1 MLKPWYWTQ
10 WRNCNAEYE
19 GLKYHLEASKITIK
33 WKMPYFQTVVFSW
46 RVFNLFLPGM
56 LVCTLWSQDDMLGA
70 KSLNLVLHV
79 DSSPLPWKELWL
91 LLTLL
96 FGALFFVKWVFARNL
111 LLFEESPPL
120 LDGLVVHQSLSS
132 MKFWLIPLSAWWF
145 KSPSVTSSA
154 IWLCSLFW
162 KLSMIHKDARR
173 AKVKQSCLCC
183 D

>member
-1 MLKPWYWTQ
+1 MLKPWCWTQ
-10 WRNCNAEYE
+10 WKNCNKDYVD
-19 GLKYHLEASKITIK
+19 LKYHPEPSKITTK
-33 WKMPYFQTVVFSW
+33 WKMIYFQTVVFSW

-79 DSSPLPWKELWL
+79 DSPLLPWTGLWL
-91 LLTLL
+91 LLTFLFRALCFTKWLL
-96 FGALFFVKWVFARNL
+96 VGISWFLRNL
-111 LLFEESPPL
+111 LFCLMVWWFI
-120 LDGLVVHQSLSS
+120 SLWGS
-132 MKFWLIPLSAWWF
+132 MRLWLILLSAWWF

-173 AKVKQSCLCC
+173 AKVRQACLCC